1 VVIRHPSFGTSAGR
15 AFLRVLAEMQDD
27 HPDAIIHVHGA
38 WGFRPAFGFT
48 RAGDIEVREAA
59 KSGKVML
66 GNGRVVRWQEAAKH
80 HDWINLHHM
89 TLGSLSVPRNRCI
102 FNIRAATWAGENL
115 DTSTLFR
122 TRRDEAADRRRIR
135 TVASRPP
142 SPYARR
148 MKVGDGDKF
157 ACDQCSLQMS
167 CKLYRTGGVCTIS
180 DSEAAPLAAMF
191 KTRDSDRIIE
201 GLGRV
206 LALGVERAERGLADE
221 TLEGKLDPEVTKIL
235 NQTFI
240 NGAKLAKLVDPSLA
254 AAGAPRVGVFINNAQ
269 QGMASRPNVLTAGAV
284 AALEA
289 QGVAREDITPE
300 MIVAMMQDSAAIK
313 VKHQAIE
320 ASGS

>member
-1 VVIRHPSFGTSAGR
+1 
-15 AFLRVLAEMQDD
+15 
-27 HPDAIIHVHGA
+27 
-38 WGFRPAFGFT
+38 
-48 RAGDIEVREAA
+48 
-59 KSGKVML
+59 ML
-66 GNGRVVRWQEAAKH
+66 GSGRVVRAEQAAAH
-80 HDWINLHHM
+80 ADWVHLHHM
-89 TLGSLSVPRNRCI
+89 TVGDLSVPRNRCI
-102 FNIRAATWAGENL
+102 YNIRSCIWAGENF
-115 DTSTLFR
+115 DASVPFR
-122 TRRDEAADRRRIR
+122 TRREESARARRKR
-135 TVASRPP
+135 TPKETPVK
-142 SPYARR
+142 PYVRR
-148 MKVGDGDKF
+148 MKVGEGDKF
-157 ACDQCSLQMS
+157 ACNQCSLQMS

-289 QGVAREDITPE
+289 QGIAREDITPE

-313 VKHQAIE
+313 VKNQAIE